1 MQVLI
6 ALLSTAMLFGSP
18 PVVAD
23 TSPARRV
30 RFIPAV
36 VVDVRLSALRRQ
48 PDQQAAVQQRMRL
61 GRKVYIISSRNRP
74 GQPLFYRVA
83 ISRRTRGWVHHGA
96 IAVTGRRGDDRKV
109 WTLIRSSG
117 NSLDR
122 ILLCNLLKEG
132 FTRSVLL
139 PDVLLLIGE
148 EADRAAKNLSRRIQ
162 TRLAASRA
170 GSTATPLRDFFLND
184 SSLDRYSR
192 LGIRFEF
199 DPAKS
204 QIVYDKRAYRE
215 LVLRYPSTEQASQA
229 RKLLGW

>member
-1 MQVLI
+1 MHILVAVLT
-6 ALLSTAMLFGSP
+6 TAMLCSSF
-18 PVVAD
+18 PVVAE
-23 TSPARRV
+23 TSPARRI

-36 VVDVRLSALRRQ
+36 VVDARLSALRRQ
-48 PDQQAAVQQRMRL
+48 PDQQSPVQQRMRL
-61 GRKVYIISSRNRP
+61 GRKVYIISSRSRP

-96 IAVTGRRGDDRKV
+96 IAVLGRRGDDRKV

-122 ILLCNLLKEG
+122 ILLCNLLREG
-132 FTRSVLL
+132 FPRSALI
-139 PDVLLLIGE
+139 PDALLLIGE
-148 EADRAAKNLSRRIQ
+148 EADRAAQNLSRRIQ
-162 TRLAASRA
+162 TRLAASGA

-184 SSLDRYSR
+184 SSLDRHSR

-199 DPAKS
+199 DPAAS
-204 QIVYDKRAYRE
+204 QIVYDKQAYRE
-215 LVLRYPSTEQASQA
+215 LALRYPGTDQALQA